1 LISNYYN
8 KIKDWYMNLS
18 IKYKMLIF
26 FYGTIIIISTVLG
39 VYSYVLSSN
48 NIQSEIS
55 ETSLMD
61 VRQIGTSMDSLQNDI
76 SDLSTFTMLNKE
88 VQSVL
93 KSANPYNNESADIC
107 KQMIDRLLISKNSIS
122 FVSIYGDNGFE
133 YYSSSDGSSGINNLN
148 TIKANTVYK
157 DMVIEKGRPLWVLLN
172 NENQVFITNNKNP
185 KVAMCRTIYDTNNYN
200 KLGIIV
206 VYINISYL
214 EKFYT
219 DNILNNNRSLLLLDS
234 KNQIINYK
242 NLNGK
247 YDITENDLNKI
258 KKVLQDSA
266 SGKGSVNIGGKQ
278 TMLSYTSV
286 ENSSWKLV
294 YLIPKSEFSKTLKS
308 ILNVTLVVTIGCLL
322 ISLVISMYISNNLTS
337 PIKKLLKAMK
347 KVNEGNFRRKVDFKY
362 NDEIGTLGKQYNE
375 MIDNIS
381 NLIEKV
387 YKLQIKEKE
396 AELKALQAQIN
407 PHFLYNTL
415 DTIFWRAEKAK
426 EKDISE
432 MVYALSKI
440 FRLTLNNGDEA
451 TLVRAEK
458 EFIEYYLL
466 LQKNRYKDKLTYN
479 IEIQEEIL
487 NFKIPKLILQPFVEN
502 AIIYGTE
509 RDEEQSLI
517 TIRGIYKDGKI
528 NFSIEDNGIGMS
540 EDKIKKL
547 LNSSFKEDHVEEKRG
562 YAIYNINQRLA
573 LYYNN
578 EYELVINSEIGKGT
592 KVLLII
598 PTEIERFEWGI

>member
-1 LISNYYN
+1 
-8 KIKDWYMNLS
+8 MNLS

-26 FYGTIIIISTVLG
+26 FYGIIIIISTILG
-39 VYSYVLSSN
+39 VYSYVVSSN

-55 ETSLMD
+55 ETSFMD
-61 VRQIGTSMDSLQNDI
+61 VKQIGNSLDSLQNDI
-76 SDLSTFTMLNKE
+76 NDLSIFTMLNKE

-93 KSANPYNNESADIC
+93 RSTNPYNSENIDIC

-133 YYSSSDGSSGINNLN
+133 YYSSADGSSGINNLKFIKES
-148 TIKANTVYK
+148 TIYNE
-157 DMVIEKGRPLWVLLN
+157 MVIQKGRPLWVLLN

-185 KVAMCRTIYDTNNYN
+185 KVAMCRTIYDTNNFN
-200 KLGIIV
+200 KLGIMV

-242 NLNGK
+242 NLNNK
-247 YDITENDLNKI
+247 YDITENDLNNME
-258 KKVLQDSA
+258 KVLKDS
-266 SGKGSVNIGGKQ
+266 SGKGSVEVANKQ
-278 TMLSYTSV
+278 TMLSYTSI
-286 ENSSWKLV
+286 ENSSWKLL
-294 YLIPKSEFSKTLKS
+294 YLIPKSEFSKNVKS
-308 ILNVTLVVTIGCLL
+308 IFNVTLVVIIGCLL
-322 ISLVISMYISNNLTS
+322 VSFVISMYISSNLTS

-347 KVNEGNFRRKVDFKY
+347 KVNEGDFRRKVDLKY
-362 NDEIGTLGKQYNE
+362 NDEIGILGKQYNE
-375 MIDNIS
+375 MLDNIS

-387 YKLQIKEKE
+387 YKLQLKEKE

-440 FRLTLNNGDEA
+440 FRLTLNNGNEA

-466 LQKNRYKDKLTYN
+466 LQKNRYKDKLTYR
-479 IEIQEEIL
+479 IEMSEEIL
-487 NFKIPKLILQPFVEN
+487 DFKIPKLILQPFVEN

-509 RDEEQSLI
+509 KDEEQSLI
-517 TIRGIYKDGKI
+517 TIKGVYKNGKI
-528 NFSIEDNGIGMS
+528 NFSIEDNGIGMT
-540 EDKIKKL
+540 EEKIQKL
-547 LNSSFKEDHVEEKRG
+547 LNVSLKSDSVEEKRG

-578 EYELVINSEIGKGT
+578 DYQLVIKSEIGKGT
-592 KVLLII
+592 KILLII
-598 PTEIERFEWGI
+598 PTEIEKFEWGI

>member
-1 LISNYYN
+1 
-8 KIKDWYMNLS
+8 MNLS

-26 FYGTIIIISTVLG
+26 FYGTIIIISTILG
-39 VYSYVLSSN
+39 VYSYELSSN

-55 ETSLMD
+55 ETSLLD
-61 VRQIGTSMDSLQNDI
+61 VRQIGNSMDSLQNDI

-93 KSANPYNNESADIC
+93 RSPNPNNSENIDIC
-107 KQMIDRLLISKNSIS
+107 KQMIDRLLISKSSIS

-133 YYSSSDGSSGINNLN
+133 YYSSADGSYGINKLEI
-148 TIKANTVYK
+148 IKQNEIYN
-157 DMVIEKGRPLWVLLN
+157 DMVIQKGRPLWVLLN
-172 NENQVFITNNKNP
+172 NKNQVFITNNKNP

-206 VYINISYL
+206 VYVNISYL
-214 EKFYT
+214 EKFYA

-242 NLNGK
+242 NLNSK
-247 YDITENDLNKI
+247 YSITENDLNGMKET
-258 KKVLQDSA
+258 LNNS
-266 SGKGSVNIGGKQ
+266 SGKGSVNIANKQ
-278 TMLSYTSV
+278 TILSYTSI
-286 ENSSWKLV
+286 ENSGWRLL
-294 YLIPKSEFSKTLKS
+294 YLIPKSEFSKTVKS
-308 ILNVTLVVTIGCLL
+308 IFNVTLAVIIGCLL
-322 ISLVISMYISNNLTS
+322 ISFIISMYISSNLTS

-347 KVNEGNFRRKVDFKY
+347 KVNEGDFRRKVDFKY

-387 YKLQIKEKE
+387 YKLQLKEKE

-432 MVYALSKI
+432 MIYALSKI
-440 FRLTLNNGDEA
+440 FRLTLNNGNET

-458 EFIEYYLL
+458 EFIQCYLL

-479 IEIQEEIL
+479 IEMQEEIL
-487 NFKIPKLILQPFVEN
+487 DFKIPKLILQPFVEN

-509 RDEEQSLI
+509 KDDEQSLI
-517 TIRGIYKDGKI
+517 TIKGVYKNGKI

-540 EDKIKKL
+540 EEKLHKL
-547 LNSSFKEDHVEEKRG
+547 LNISQNQDNVEEKRG

-578 EYELVINSEIGKGT
+578 NYELVINSEVGKGT
-592 KVLLII
+592 KILLMI
-598 PTEIERFEWGI
+598 PTEIEKFEWGT

>member
-1 LISNYYN
+1 MNN
-8 KIKDWYMNLS
+8 KIKTWYMNLS

-26 FYGTIIIISTVLG
+26 FYGMIIIISTILG
-39 VYSYVLSSN
+39 FYSYMLSSN
-48 NIQSEIS
+48 NIESEIS
-55 ETSLMD
+55 ETSFMD
-61 VRQIGTSMDSLQNDI
+61 VRQIGNSMDSLQNDI
-76 SDLSTFTMLNKE
+76 NDLSTFTILNKE

-93 KSANPYNNESADIC
+93 KSNDPYNSENIDIC
-107 KQMIDRLLISKNSIS
+107 KQMIDHLLISKNSIS

-133 YYSSSDGSSGINNLN
+133 YYSSADGSSGINSLYLIKQS
-148 TIKANTVYK
+148 TIYK
-157 DMVIEKGRPLWVLLN
+157 EMLIQKGRPLWVLLN
-172 NENQVFITNNKNP
+172 KENQVFITNNKNP

-200 KLGIIV
+200 KLGIMV
-206 VYINISYL
+206 LYINISYL

-219 DNILNNNRSLLLLDS
+219 DNILNNNRSLLLLDNN
-234 KNQIINYK
+234 NQIINYK
-242 NLNGK
+242 NFNSR
-247 YDITENDLNKI
+247 YDFTGNDLNKI
-258 KKVLQDSA
+258 EKIFKEP
-266 SGKGSVNIGGKQ
+266 SGKGTVDIANKQ
-278 TMLSYTSV
+278 TMVSYTRL
-286 ENSSWKLV
+286 ENSKWRLL
-294 YLIPKSEFSKTLKS
+294 YLIPKSEFLSTVKS
-308 ILNVTLVVTIGCLL
+308 IFNVTLAVIIGCLL
-322 ISLVISMYISNNLTS
+322 ISFVIYMYISSNLTS
-337 PIKKLLKAMK
+337 PIKKLLKAME
-347 KVNEGNFRRKVDFKY
+347 KVNEGDFRRKIDFKY

-415 DTIFWRAEKAK
+415 DTIFWKAEKAK

-466 LQKNRYKDKLTYN
+466 LQKNRYKDKLTYS
-479 IEIQEEIL
+479 IEMEEEIL

-509 RDEEQSLI
+509 KDDEQSLI
-517 TIRGIYKDGKI
+517 TIKGVYKNGKI

-540 EDKIKKL
+540 QEKIQEL
-547 LNSSFKEDHVEEKRG
+547 LNISSKVDHLEGKRG
-562 YAIYNINQRLA
+562 YAIYNINQRLN
-573 LYYNN
+573 LCYNN
-578 EYELVINSEIGKGT
+578 DYELIIDSEMGKGT
-592 KVLLII
+592 KILLII
-598 PTEIERFEWGI
+598 PTEIEKFEWRI